1 MIKKN
6 VEKRKMKIDLISCKY
21 LILCMYGNVE
31 RICFLKRFRET
42 LANVRVM
49 TEILLL
55 SKFELKG

>member
-1 MIKKN
+1 MIKN

-55 SKFELKG
+55 SKLS